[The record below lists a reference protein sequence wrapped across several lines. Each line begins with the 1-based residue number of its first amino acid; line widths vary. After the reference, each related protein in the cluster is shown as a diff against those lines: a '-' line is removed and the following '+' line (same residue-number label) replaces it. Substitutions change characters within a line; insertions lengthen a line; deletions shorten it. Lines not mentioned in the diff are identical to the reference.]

1 MPYTIVQRDD
11 KFFVHKADE
20 SKRPVGQPLG
30 RHDSREE
37 AIAQIGAIESAEAQK
52 SDKFTQEETD
62 YQEKSTGDQKC
73 GNCRWFNSGADPAD
87 RCQVVEGT
95 PLTITA
101 GGVSNQWAATPN
113 FKRTGSKMTF
123 KSLDGQ
129 DSASG
134 HLVTYTN
141 PKARD
146 LDGDYFDKTTYFMK
160 QAGFAVVGRPVMYEH
175 AMLKQFG
182 SIPVGIFELE
192 NEDEIGLFV
201 QARLHQREDYERMLR
216 EICARRGIT
225 LSDDEI
231 YRKSNL
237 FYKAVRAVLSEVPHQ
252 WSLGSYPPLYVTD
265 ENGHVEQ
272 CGIVEGS
279 LTVQPAEPLGTEAM
293 MSFQK
298 SISQA
303 LNLARG
309 DSETELRGQ
318 KQNTE
323 IDQIDQEKENPIMNP
338 EVIQAIEAMLQK
350 ILSMVRGD
358 ESAKQLE
365 DEELQDEMAKAAEE
379 LIEEEADEVKAELME
394 VDEDAK
400 KAEGDEEED
409 KEKVNMKRLEQWG
422 VDNFTAIITRALE
435 NADRKRNDN
444 ALAVRKAAQK
454 GLAGHR
460 PTSKRE
466 RAGAFRSSAGGSE
479 ERSGASKTFKN
490 INVSSGFAKRV
501 DATPTL
507 MHIKSQSGMFNSDP
521 DVIKYKRHHAEEE
534 SAYRKTTSALIGAS
548 LAYLGTPA
556 LREELIDQLRPKTFL
571 DKVGARFT
579 FVDGNQQVD
588 RPKITV
594 SPKGVWLG
602 ENDTVP
608 EDEYTAQLIQATP
621 KPVAGHYALPIALME
636 RMMPSDEAT
645 LRDELMKSIALAIN
659 EAALR
664 GTGNINTGDEQSSSS
679 STGAQPLGLL
689 PSLPSA
695 QKANL
700 STNGRAPTPAD
711 MKAMKAGVE
720 DRDVELSDGTHWVYH
735 TNVLNYFE
743 DLTDTTGQ
751 LIQKSQYT
759 KGYDPVTSNIVETD
773 LAVGTGTNL
782 TRIYFGDWRFFEVVQ
797 SRDIRLVLF
806 NDSVFVRKLQ
816 VGIMAYTYVD
826 FLIHQIAAFEARQAV
841 KV

>member
-1 MPYTIVQRDD
+1 MVKDLMERRKASIQRFGSDISD
-11 KFFVHKADE
+11 LIITPQK
-20 SKRPVGQPLG
+20 G
-30 RHDSREE
+30 SRK
-37 AIAQIGAIESAEAQK
+37 K
-52 SDKFTQEETD
+52 SDKFTQAETD
-62 YQEKSTGDQKC
+62 YQEKSTGDQQC

-87 RCQVVEGT
+87 RCQVVEGA

-113 FKRTGSKMTF
+113 FKRAGSKMTF

-303 LNLARG
+303 LNLTRG

-318 KQNTE
+318 KQNIE
-323 IDQIDQEKENPIMNP
+323 IDQNDLEKENPTMNP

-365 DEELQDEMAKAAEE
+365 DEEMQDEMAKAAEE

-400 KAEGDEEED
+400 KAEGDEED
-409 KEKVNMKRLEQWG
+409 KEKVNMKAMEQWG
-422 VDNFTAIITRALE
+422 VDNFTAIITRAFE

-466 RAGAFRSSAGGSE
+466 RAGAFRSSAGSNSE
-479 ERSGASKTFKN
+479 ERPGSSKSFKH

-501 DATPTL
+501 DATPLL
-507 MHIKSQSGMFNSDP
+507 MHMKAWLSSIGRISRDGDCDRYIKHYHQEVEATRKAG
-521 DVIKYKRHHAEEE
+521 
-534 SAYRKTTSALIGAS
+534 SAFIGAN
-548 LAYLGTPA
+548 LDYLGTPA
-556 LREELIDQLRPKTFL
+556 VREEMIALLKEKTFL
-571 DKVGARFT
+571 DKVGARFYP
-579 FVDGNQQVD
+579 VDGNQTVE
-588 RPKITV
+588 RPRLTSV
-594 SPKGVWLG
+594 PEGEWLG
-602 ENDTVP
+602 EGNSFTDQNNQ
-608 EDEYTAQLIQATP
+608 AQLLLATP
-621 KPVAGHYALPIALME
+621 KPVGARYPLSLAVFD
-636 RMMPSDEAT
+636 R
-645 LRDELMKSIALAIN
+645 MKSTDESDLRNELLLSIARAIN
-659 EAALR
+659 RAALR
-664 GTGNINTGDEQSSSS
+664 GVGNVVTSGGTGAAT
-679 STGAQPLGLL
+679 STGAEPLGLY
-689 PSLPSA
+689 SA
-695 QKANL
+695 IVPDTVNVVSSTNTDQVQNL
-700 STNGRAPTPAD
+700 SANGRAPTPAD
-711 MKAMKAGVE
+711 MKGMKAAVE
-720 DRDVELSDGTHWVYH
+720 ARNVELSDNAHWIYH
-735 TNVLNYFE
+735 SNILNYFE

-751 LIQKSQYT
+751 LLNRSQWT
-759 KGYDPVTSNIVETD
+759 KGFDPITTNLVLTN
-773 LAVGTGTNL
+773 LAVGSGTNL
-782 TRIYFGDWRFFEVVQ
+782 SRIYFGDWSFFEVVQ
-797 SRDIRLVLF
+797 SSDIRLVLLQGDTF
-806 NDSVFVRKLQ
+806 MGKLQ
-816 VGIMAYTYVD
+816 IAVQAWTYVD
-826 FLIHQIAAFEARQAV
+826 FLIHQTAAFEIRDAV